1 MKKLLGLVLFV
12 SLLLVGCGGA
22 NASTTDD
29 SITRIQDK
37 GTLVVGINTPFP
49 PYQFW
54 DTRNNQQTLVGLDI
68 DLAHAIAEQL
78 GVEVV
83 FEDIAFD
90 GLIPSLAS
98 GQLDIVAAGITP
110 TEARRQIVDFTQI
123 YLPGTTVALKL
134 ASNTDDLNVFDNLA
148 GKTVVVQ
155 AGTTQVQLADSIVGA
170 NIMSLPSVSDT
181 VTAITTGQ
189 AQVLLISEV
198 AARNIVGANPNLTY
212 APLEGFNPDL
222 MSEGAAVAVPM
233 GSNALLDLIN
243 ELITQKMNDGTI
255 GTWFT
260 QNNDLWAQINQ

>member
-1 MKKLLGLVLFV
+1 MI
-12 SLLLVGCGGA
+12 LVGCG
-22 NASTTDD
+22 ASADASGD
-29 SITRIQDK
+29 QSITRIQEK

-68 DLAHAIAEQL
+68 DLANAIGQKL
-78 GVEVV
+78 GVQVI

-134 ASNTDDLNVFDNLA
+134 ATNTDDLNIFDNLQ
-148 GKTVVVQ
+148 GHTVVVQ
-155 AGTTQVQLADSIVGA
+155 AGTTQVDLANSIPNA
-170 NIMSLPSVSDT
+170 NILTLTSVSDT
-181 VTAITTGQ
+181 VTALTTGQ
-189 AQVLLISEV
+189 ADVLLISAV
-198 AARNIVGANPNLTY
+198 AAQNIVGSNPNLVY
-212 APLEGFNPDL
+212 ATLEGFDPSL
-222 MSEGAAVAVPM
+222 ISEGAAVAVPM
-233 GSNALLDLIN
+233 GANALLDLID
-243 ELITQKMNDGTI
+243 ELIEQKMADGTI

-260 QNNDLWAQINQ
+260 QNNDLWAEINS